1 MKTKIRLG
9 EYVSGSVYSSV
20 WRLVRVSVRSSVFTS
35 VNISTISSIQF
46 LVSGS
51 VRRLLVEPVNNSIK
65 DNL

>member
-1 MKTKIRLG
+1 MKTKITLG

-35 VNISTISSIQF
+35 ANISTISSIQF

-51 VRRLLVEPVNNSIK
+51 VRRLLVDPVNNSIK

>member
-35 VNISTISSIQF
+35 ANIPTISSIQF

-51 VRRLLVEPVNNSIK
+51 VRRLLVDPVNNSIK